1 MSKSHRKAIKLLLVM
16 ALFEENG
23 YLTGVREKVFEI
35 IDLYQKEGREL
46 SPGSYDE
53 IVSYGK
59 VVEAQLNVLNYKT
72 TEIMMFSLIMGIAD
86 YFFQRTKNT
95 KQRKWFELHELVRLS
110 LSKNYINF
118 ESEIDRA
125 AEVAE
130 ILIKEA

>member
-125 AEVAE
+125 VEVAE

>member
-125 AEVAE
+125 VEVAE
-130 ILIKEA
+130 ILIEEA

>member
-46 SPGSYDE
+46 SPGAYDE

-59 VVEAQLNVLNYKT
+59 VVEAQLSVLNYKT

>member
-1 MSKSHRKAIKLLLVM
+1 M

-125 AEVAE
+125 VEVAE

>member
-46 SPGSYDE
+46 SPGAYDE

-125 AEVAE
+125 VEVAE

>member
-125 AEVAE
+125 VGVAE

>member
-46 SPGSYDE
+46 SPGAYDE

-59 VVEAQLNVLNYKT
+59 VVEAQLSVLGYKT

>member
-46 SPGSYDE
+46 SPGAYDE

-59 VVEAQLNVLNYKT
+59 VVEAQLSVLDYKT

-95 KQRKWFELHELVRLS
+95 KQRKWLELHEIVYLS
-110 LSKNYINF
+110 LSKNYDKF
-118 ESEIDRA
+118 TEEIDRA